1 MENKNFNLLT
11 EKLNA
16 FIKKYYVNIEIHLI
30 SYGLNF
36 IQFKSSFVPGRK
48 TSERV
53 FAPVKPKFGVKV
65 SSVRTM
71 NYLGKVKRKQT
82 KTTIQT
88 GRTNAYK
95 KAIVSLVDGDTI
107 DVFSNTIFVWF
118 CF

>member
-1 MENKNFNLLT
+1 MSTGILLKPVLT
-11 EKLNA
+11 EKMTSNSETLNVYG
-16 FIKKYYVNIEIHLI
+16 FIVD
-30 SYGLNF
+30 
-36 IQFKSSFVPGRK
+36 RK
-48 TSERV
+48 ADKGKIKRAVESM
-53 FAPVKPKFGVKV
+53 FDVKV

-107 DVFSNTIFVWF
+107 DVFSNI
-118 CF
+118 

>member
-1 MENKNFNLLT
+1 MSTGILLKPVLT
-11 EKLNA
+11 EKMTSDSELLNVYG
-16 FIKKYYVNIEIHLI
+16 FIVD
-30 SYGLNF
+30 
-36 IQFKSSFVPGRK
+36 RK
-48 TSERV
+48 ADKGKIKRAVESLY
-53 FAPVKPKFGVKV
+53 GVKV

-107 DVFSNTIFVWF
+107 DVFSNI
-118 CF
+118 

>member
-1 MENKNFNLLT
+1 MSTGILLKPVLT
-11 EKLNA
+11 EKMTSDTETLNVYG
-16 FIKKYYVNIEIHLI
+16 FIVD
-30 SYGLNF
+30 
-36 IQFKSSFVPGRK
+36 RK
-48 TSERV
+48 ADKGKIKRAVESM
-53 FAPVKPKFGVKV
+53 FDVKV

-107 DVFSNTIFVWF
+107 DVFSNI
-118 CF
+118 

>member
-1 MENKNFNLLT
+1 MSTGILLKPVLT
-11 EKLNA
+11 EKMTSDSETLNVYG
-16 FIKKYYVNIEIHLI
+16 FIVD
-30 SYGLNF
+30 
-36 IQFKSSFVPGRK
+36 RK
-48 TSERV
+48 ADKGKIKRAVESM
-53 FAPVKPKFGVKV
+53 FDVKV

-107 DVFSNTIFVWF
+107 DVFSNI
-118 CF
+118 